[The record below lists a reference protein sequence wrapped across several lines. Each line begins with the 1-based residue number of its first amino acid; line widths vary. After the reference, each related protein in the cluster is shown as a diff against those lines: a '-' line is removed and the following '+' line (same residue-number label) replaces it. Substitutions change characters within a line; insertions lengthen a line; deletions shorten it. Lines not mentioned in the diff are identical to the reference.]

1 MYIEWHASR
10 LITKGISQSKVIL
23 VTGARQVGKATILQ
37 NTLGNWQYWT
47 MDDENQLRLAQADPV
62 VFFGYVR
69 KFD

>member
-1 MYIEWHASR
+1 MYIERHASR

-23 VTGARQVGKATILQ
+23 VTGARQVGKTTVLQ

-62 VFFGYVR
+62 VFFGYVQ